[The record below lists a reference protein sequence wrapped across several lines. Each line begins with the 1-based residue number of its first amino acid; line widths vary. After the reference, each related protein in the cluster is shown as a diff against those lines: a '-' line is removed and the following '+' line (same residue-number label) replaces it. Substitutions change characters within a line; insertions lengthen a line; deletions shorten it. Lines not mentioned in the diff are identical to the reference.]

1 MNLLILS
8 KAAEAGEE
16 GAKDALGFFDQLFY
30 DIFIGLNFSQLWA
43 NVLTH
48 IIMFCIILLF
58 GFLIGLL
65 CKRVFIPII
74 RKIVSRTPSK
84 IDDLLLNDE
93 TLGKMA
99 KTIPSIIIYLM
110 LPVVFSDTPKLLDYL
125 QRFGMIYIIAMVIS
139 LINAIVNSIF
149 NIHKTKQSKEK
160 GKKNN
165 VPLRG
170 ISQMIKLV
178 VAFLGGICIVGT
190 AIGKDPMGLIA
201 GLGAAATILTFIFKD
216 SLVGLIS
223 GLQLSQ
229 NDMVR
234 PGDWITVPGTA
245 ADGEV
250 FDVTLTT
257 VKIRNFDNTIITLPP
272 TTLVSG
278 SFQNWRGMQDSGV
291 RRVSRSMY
299 IDANTLH
306 LCSRQEL
313 EKFKEAGYLD
323 EIPEDRSLTN
333 LEVLALYL
341 EKYLRN
347 YPYADKKST
356 ILVRP
361 LDATPSGLPLQLY
374 FFCIKNEWI
383 TYEHILM
390 RVITYAMAIVPQ
402 FGLALY
408 QTPAGSDIKEI
419 TNTKEEK

>member
-16 GAKDALGFFDQLFY
+16 GAKEALSFFNQLFY
-30 DIFIGLNFSQLWA
+30 DILVGLNFTPLWA
-43 NVLTH
+43 NVITH
-48 IIMFCIILLF
+48 IIMFCIILML
-58 GFLIGLL
+58 GFLIGTI
-65 CKRVFIPII
+65 CRRVFIPII
-74 RKIVSRTPSK
+74 HKIVARTPSK

-93 TLGKMA
+93 ILGKMA
-99 KTIPSIIIYLM
+99 KTLPSIIIYLM

-125 QRFGMIYIIAMVIS
+125 QRFGMIYIIIMVIG
-139 LINAIVNSIF
+139 LINAIISSLFHIQ
-149 NIHKTKQSKEK
+149 KTKQEKEK

-170 ISQMIKLV
+170 ISQMIKLIIG
-178 VAFLGGICIVGT
+178 FLGGICIIGI

-216 SLVGLIS
+216 SLVGLIA

-272 TTLVSG
+272 YTLVSG

-291 RRVSRSMY
+291 RRVSRSIY
-299 IDANTLH
+299 LDANTLH
-306 LCSRQEL
+306 VCSTEEL
-313 EKFKEAGYLD
+313 KGYKEAGFLD
-323 EIPEDRSLTN
+323 EIPQERALTN
-333 LEVLALYL
+333 LEVLAGYL
-341 EKYLRN
+341 EKYLQN
-347 YPYADKKST
+347 YEYVDKKST

-361 LDATPSGLPLQLY
+361 LDATPSGVPLQLY
-374 FFCIKNEWI
+374 FFCIKNEWV
-383 TYEHILM
+383 TYEHILL
-390 RVITYAMAIVPQ
+390 RVMAYAMTIVPQ

-408 QTPAGSDIKEI
+408 QTPAGIDIKEI
-419 TNTKEEK
+419 ANSKETK